1 MQFIARPVNGSTAI
15 PILAASIA
23 NKFKE
28 RFRVVREL
36 KLAVESSWTAAPER
50 TPTQCCQVKN
60 SGQSEYDSR
69 FRSKVDLSRICV
81 KVSKNAPASPT
92 HVADSVVE
100 KMKKISQDYPV
111 LKWQYFASEQ
121 GVLSSFPALEDTAD
135 CGSYDPRFRP
145 FYVETATPEPKDVV
159 LVIDHSGSMSGSRMI
174 VAKEAAKT
182 VLRTMNPR
190 DRVSIFQRSD
200 RTYADIG

>member
-1 MQFIARPVNGSTAI
+1 M
-15 PILAASIA
+15 
-23 NKFKE
+23 E
-28 RFRVVREL
+28 R
-36 KLAVESSWTAAPER
+36 SWTAVPER
-50 TPTQCCQVKN
+50 TPTQCCRVKN
-60 SGQSEYDSR
+60 SGQLEYDSR
-69 FRSKVDLSRICV
+69 FCSKVDLSRICV

-100 KMKKISQDYPV
+100 KMKKFLQDYPV

-121 GVLSSFPALEDTAD
+121 GVLSNFPAWEDTAD
-135 CGSYDPRFRP
+135 CESYDHRFRP

-200 RTYADIG
+200 RTCADVG